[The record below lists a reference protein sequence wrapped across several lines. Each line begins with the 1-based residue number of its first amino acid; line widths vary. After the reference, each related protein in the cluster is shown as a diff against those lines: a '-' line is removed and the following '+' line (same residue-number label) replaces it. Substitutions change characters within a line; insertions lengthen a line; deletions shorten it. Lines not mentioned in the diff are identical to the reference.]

1 MNLGL
6 LVLPA
11 LAGYLFLTRTFLFR
25 YQIKRESG
33 YRLFFKSA
41 LAGVAVE
48 GPLSSA
54 RRTLVSGGYGR
65 GLGRLQQEGAELRS
79 QGDRRQHQQHQ
90 ADERQHGLGD
100 GGEVLLEGAHGD
112 DEVQAHGRR

>member
-41 LAGVAVE
+41 LAGVAV
-48 GPLSSA
+48 
-54 RRTLVSGGYGR
+54 
-65 GLGRLQQEGAELRS
+65 
-79 QGDRRQHQQHQ
+79 
-90 ADERQHGLGD
+90 
-100 GGEVLLEGAHGD
+100 
-112 DEVQAHGRR
+112 